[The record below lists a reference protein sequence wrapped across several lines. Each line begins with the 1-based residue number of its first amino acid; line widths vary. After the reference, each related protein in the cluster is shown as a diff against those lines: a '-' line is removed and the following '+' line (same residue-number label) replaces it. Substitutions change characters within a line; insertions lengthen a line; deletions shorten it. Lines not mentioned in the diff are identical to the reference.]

1 MKKRILMI
9 ALMGIVAISAA
20 GCGSTSEQ
28 SSAPSEATSE
38 QTSDDQTT
46 APSESESPSVD
57 ITQQTGTHD
66 ASTKQNTYAEDLNTA
81 TSVEKGKTDTISGTY
96 TLDGV
101 EGVKYAFKDDKA
113 YLIEEGSYTLSD
125 GSIELEYGTND
136 RTTYQIV
143 ETDAGFNL
151 IYDSNFLP
159 LVYMEGDDG
168 LTGTE
173 PFSGIYGIPG
183 AQGFVFTSDGKVS
196 VITTHS
202 DFKVDKS
209 TVTFATGSYDWRVDN
224 GKIILSTNGTDVMTL
239 VPSK

>member
-1 MKKRILMI
+1 M
-9 ALMGIVAISAA
+9 
-20 GCGSTSEQ
+20 
-28 SSAPSEATSE
+28 
-38 QTSDDQTT
+38 
-46 APSESESPSVD
+46 
-57 ITQQTGTHD
+57 H
-66 ASTKQNTYAEDLNTA
+66 
-81 TSVEKGKTDTISGTY
+81 
-96 TLDGV
+96 
-101 EGVKYAFKDDKA
+101 
-113 YLIEEGSYTLSD
+113 LIEEGVYTLSE
-125 GSIELEYGTND
+125 GSIGLQYGTGEKVD
-136 RTTYQIV
+136 YQIV

-151 IYDSNFLP
+151 IHDSNLLP

-202 DFKVDKS
+202 YFKVDKS
-209 TVTFATGSYDWRVDN
+209 TVTFANGSYDWLVDN